1 MTPTNIT
8 SEVKP
13 RDPRALNAY
22 RHGLTGQVLILTPE
36 DQVAYESH
44 CQGLRES
51 LAPAGAMEADLVQS
65 ITDDRW
71 RLKHAGAMENAL
83 FAMGFTMSGGL
94 THDHPEVDAAF
105 SQARVWLSKGEN
117 LALLTLYENRIQ
129 RRVEKNMVLLRQQQ
143 ADRQAAFQKAVE
155 EAELLSQLAAAKGET
170 FDVERDFPLEVLPPQ
185 FVFSPAALARQVAH
199 NRRLAEARKHVQASQ
214 KKLARIA

>member
-1 MTPTNIT
+1 MNEDHIT

-36 DQVAYESH
+36 DQAAYDSH
-44 CQGLRES
+44 CRGIRDS
-51 LAPAGAMEADLVQS
+51 LAPIGAMEADLVQS

-83 FAMGFTMSGGL
+83 FAMGLTMPGGL
-94 THDHPEVDAAF
+94 THDHPEIDAAF
-105 SQARVWLSKGEN
+105 SQARVWLAKGAN

-129 RRVEKNMVLLRQQQ
+129 RRVEKNMAMLRQQQ

-155 EAELLSQLAAAKGET
+155 EADLLSQLAAAKGET
-170 FDVERDFPLEVLPPQ
+170 YNIERDFPPETLPPQ
-185 FVFSPAALARQVAH
+185 FVFSLAALARQVAH
-199 NRRLAEARKHVQASQ
+199 NRRLAEARKHLQASQ
-214 KKLARIA
+214 KRLAKIA

>member
-1 MTPTNIT
+1 MTDDNIT

-22 RHGLTGQVLILTPE
+22 RHGLTGQILILTPE
-36 DQVAYESH
+36 DQAAYESH
-44 CQGLRES
+44 CRGIRES
-51 LAPAGAMEADLVQS
+51 LAPVGAMEVDFVQA

-71 RLKHAGAMENAL
+71 RLKHAGAMENSL
-83 FAMGFTMSGGL
+83 FAMGLNMHGGPS
-94 THDHPEVDAAF
+94 HDHPEIDAAF
-105 SQARVWLSKGEN
+105 SKARIWLSKGEN

-155 EAELLSQLAAAKGET
+155 EAELLAQFAASKGET
-170 FDVERDFPLEVLPPQ
+170 YKIERDFPREVLPPQ
-185 FVFSPAALARQVAH
+185 FVFSLAEIARQVTH
-199 NRRLAEARKHVQASQ
+199 NRRLAEAKKHLQASQ
-214 KKLARIA
+214 KRLTKIA